1 MLGLLKK
8 SVDAACALL
17 LGVIAALAFFQVI
30 ARYILGYSTPWSE
43 ELLRLLFVWLALLGA
58 ARTVHMRVDMLEQ
71 AVGPLMRRGLV
82 LLQALIAAGLLAL
95 LIWHGLTLIE
105 LTSYDRYTALPVSV
119 QWLYWAIVV
128 GGGLWLL
135 FLFAE
140 TAAKLRGDA

>member
-1 MLGLLKK
+1 MLGLLKRL
-8 SVDAACALL
+8 VDTACALL
-17 LGVIAALAFFQVI
+17 LGVIAALAFFQVV
-30 ARYILGYSTPWSE
+30 ARYILGFSTPWSE

-71 AVGPLMRRGLV
+71 AAGPLIRRGLV
-82 LLQALIAAGLLAL
+82 LLQALVAVGLLVL

-105 LTSYDRYTALPVSV
+105 LTAYDRYTALPVSV

-128 GGGLWLL
+128 AGGLWLL
-135 FLFAE
+135 FLITE